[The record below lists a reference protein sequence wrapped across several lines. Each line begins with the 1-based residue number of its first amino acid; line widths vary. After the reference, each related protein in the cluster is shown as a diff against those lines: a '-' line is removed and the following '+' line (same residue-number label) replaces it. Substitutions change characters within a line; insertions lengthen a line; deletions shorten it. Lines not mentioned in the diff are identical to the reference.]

1 MQFILLKIKQ
11 KYKFHGYDDNNSP
24 LQEDFSKI
32 KTMKFSEV
40 IIPLSEI
47 RSIGKNHI
55 TIQEDFGR
63 LGMYEYECEGE
74 TSDFFENLKE
84 KLLKANIYKIRV

>member
-11 KYKFHGYDDNNSP
+11 KYRFHGYDDSHNP
-24 LQEDFSKI
+24 LQEDFSEI

-63 LGMYEYECEGE
+63 LGIYEYECGDE
-74 TSDFFENLKE
+74 TSNFFENIKE
-84 KLLKANIYKIRV
+84 KLLKANILIN